1 MSEDGESSRGF
12 NAFWYG
18 VLCQAADM
26 ILPAPTPFKAWLHDQ
41 MGFTDDIS
49 VLWEEE
55 IYETDLSKTA
65 DTVQKAGSPFD
76 LISQAAADTTGK
88 ELASEAYRQV
98 SYVNDVTRANEQVL
112 VEYTTDGALGN
123 SATSYTY
130 GVQRES
136 YAMTRNAAAAGG
148 VTEALISYSSGAYYY
163 TGTGSVSNLIS
174 SGRSYAYTYAE
185 YGARTV
191 YRADTNVTA
200 ISDTCESY
208 GYNGEYTHETLG
220 IQYLRAR
227 YYSMG
232 TGTFTSRDT
241 YAGRIESIL
250 SQNRYTYAENNP
262 VNYADPSG
270 HAKKKGGLP
279 SLQKNM
285 WIANGGNGPAYKQP
299 VNNPAAAAKAVYQK
313 RREDLGL
320 PEENTLLDN
329 ARVYNGQEYYNNL
342 VLNTSISALMSPIG
356 GSHTFAESIAAK
368 VEAAMCQ
375 AYAQCKNELQEEIKN
390 NILLSVGVVPDDS
403 LLCLGGV
410 VIRNGESV
418 IIIPEIIQGK
428 IRHNDT
434 GEIEEIL
441 LNPRIQWAIVGKG
454 SYKDGVQKDS
464 NGYYMRAVGPRIL
477 NSEYPDDGGIL
488 ASDYSTG
495 QRIDLII
502 VNKSTGEMET
512 LECVVVDIKSHTYNK
527 YPDGHEN
534 NSLPYEVNFD
544 IENGLVQTGISYP
557 NSSNAKKSMAFA
569 YENIDGSVIEFTG
582 QEMDIPISDYNLKE
596 VIVYDQ

>member
-174 SGRSYAYTYAE
+174 SGGSYAYTYAE

-191 YRADTNVTA
+191 YRTGVDGYTDVTA
-200 ISDTCESY
+200 ISYTYEGY
-208 GYNGEYTHETLG
+208 GYKGEYTHEDLG

-232 TGTFTSRDT
+232 TGTFTSKDT

-250 SQNRYTYAENNP
+250 SQNRYTYVENNP
-262 VNYADPSG
+262 VNFADPSG
-270 HAKKKGGLP
+270 HAKGKGGLS
-279 SLQKNM
+279 SLQENIR
-285 WIANGGNGPAYKQP
+285 IANGGNGPAYKQP
-299 VNNPAAAAKAVYQK
+299 VNNPQAAAKAAYQK
-313 RREDLGL
+313 RREDAGL
-320 PEENTLLDN
+320 PNENTLLDN
-329 ARVYNGQEYYNNL
+329 IRITSGQDQYNEH
-342 VLNTSISALMSPIG
+342 VLNASISSLMSTIG

-368 VEAAMCQ
+368 VEAARCQ
-375 AYAQCKNELQEEIKN
+375 AYEQCMNVLQEKITYTYINREGEIVSNKWDITN
-390 NILLSVGVVPDDS
+390 KEFLDSNSLSREE
-403 LLCLGGV
+403 
-410 VIRNGESV
+410 IT
-418 IIIPEIIQGK
+418 EII
-428 IRHNDT
+428 RSHNP
-434 GEIEEIL
+434 EL
-441 LNPRIQWAIVGKG
+441 LN
-454 SYKDGVQKDS
+454 
-464 NGYYMRAVGPRIL
+464 M
-477 NSEYPDDGGIL
+477 
-488 ASDYSTG
+488 
-495 QRIDLII
+495 
-502 VNKSTGEMET
+502 
-512 LECVVVDIKSHTYNK
+512 
-527 YPDGHEN
+527 
-534 NSLPYEVNFD
+534 
-544 IENGLVQTGISYP
+544 
-557 NSSNAKKSMAFA
+557 
-569 YENIDGSVIEFTG
+569 
-582 QEMDIPISDYNLKE
+582 
-596 VIVYDQ
+596 